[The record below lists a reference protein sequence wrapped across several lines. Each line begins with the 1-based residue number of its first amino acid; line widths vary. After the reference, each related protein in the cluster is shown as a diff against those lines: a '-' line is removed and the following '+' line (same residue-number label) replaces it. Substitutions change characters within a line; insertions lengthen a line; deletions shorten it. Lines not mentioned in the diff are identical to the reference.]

1 MGVVQVEGED
11 RGDVMLYA
19 LSTCGWC
26 KRTKAL
32 LSELGVEYRYVDIDP
47 AAEDEREVLL
57 EEVQKWNPSRS
68 LPTVVI
74 DERISIV
81 GFDESRIR
89 RELGM

>member
-1 MGVVQVEGED
+1 VGVVQVEGED

-32 LSELGVEYRYVDIDP
+32 LSELGVEYRYVDVDRT
-47 AAEDEREVLL
+47 EGDEREALL
-57 EEVQKWNPSRS
+57 EELQKWNPSRS
-68 LPTVVI
+68 FPTVVI

>member
-32 LSELGVEYRYVDIDP
+32 LSELGVEYRYVDIDQ
-47 AAEDEREVLL
+47 AEGDEREVLL

-68 LPTVVI
+68 FPTVVI

>member
-32 LSELGVEYRYVDIDP
+32 LSELGVEYRYVDVDQ
-47 AAEDEREVLL
+47 AEGDERGVLM

-68 LPTVVI
+68 FPTMVI